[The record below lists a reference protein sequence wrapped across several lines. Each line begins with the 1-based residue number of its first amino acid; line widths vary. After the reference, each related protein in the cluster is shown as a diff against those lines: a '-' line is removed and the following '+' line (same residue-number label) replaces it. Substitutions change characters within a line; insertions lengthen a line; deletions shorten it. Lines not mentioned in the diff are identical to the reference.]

1 MTIIGTDTR
10 GLHSAGCARR
20 RHVST
25 ELQRD
30 ADRGDAQSTS
40 APRTARGREASAA
53 ERAAAERSRTAFARL
68 RAAAGEEASA
78 VGSPVTVPADA
89 SPRAFAEAS
98 LSPNTIRAYQSDL
111 RQFARWRAGFLDH
124 EVAEP
129 HELEQIRTAPVDP
142 AEVAAF
148 LADKANA
155 LLPDGGQRYVP
166 ATISRYVAAIDWE
179 HGRRGHTPPG
189 TTPIVR
195 DVLKGI
201 RRTRSVPVRRAKPM
215 TLKAL
220 QTTLL
225 QIDVADL
232 QSGALGTRD
241 QALLLFGFVG
251 AFRESE
257 LTSLTVGDLR
267 LVDGEGVYARVRR
280 SKTDQD
286 GVGRIKVLQQGANP
300 VTCAPCA
307 FVRLSRL
314 MTAQDARGEAG
325 LFAALTGATLTVHVC
340 ADGVGPDRLPP
351 SMPFFRAVSKWGL
364 FRNTGISPTT
374 VGKAVARRAH
384 VAGLGEEGWS
394 GHSLRAGFVTE
405 ARNAGATD
413 VEIMNQTHHTNAAT
427 LQIYDREYAPLVR
440 NAVTRMRL

>member
-1 MTIIGTDTR
+1 MHR
-10 GLHSAGCARR
+10 AGGARR
-20 RHVST
+20 RGQVNQDVAV
-25 ELQRD
+25 EDPAPVPPQR
-30 ADRGDAQSTS
+30 G
-40 APRTARGREASAA
+40 ARGRAASA
-53 ERAAAERSRTAFARL
+53 EQRAAAERSRTAFARL
-68 RAAAGEEASA
+68 RAVVGE
-78 VGSPVTVPADA
+78 GSPAAAAVTVPADA
-89 SPRAFAEAS
+89 SPRLFAEAS
-98 LSPNTIRAYQSDL
+98 LSPNTIRAYRSDL
-111 RQFARWRAGFLDH
+111 LQFARWRAGFLDH
-124 EVAEP
+124 EISKP
-129 HELEQIRTAPVDP
+129 SELEQITTAPVDP

-155 LLPDGGQRYVP
+155 VLPDGGQRYAP

-179 HGRRGHTPPG
+179 HTRRGHTPPG
-189 TTPIVR
+189 STPIVR

-215 TLKAL
+215 TLQAL

-225 QIDVADL
+225 TIDVTDL
-232 QSGALGTRD
+232 QAGALATRD
-241 QALLLFGFVG
+241 HALLLFGFVG

-257 LTSLTVGDLR
+257 LTALTVADLR
-267 LVDGEGVYARVRR
+267 IVDGEGVYARVRR

-286 GVGRIKVLQQGANP
+286 GVGRVKALKQGANP

-307 FVRLSRL
+307 FVRLYRL
-314 MTAQDARGEAG
+314 MAAQDTRGEAG
-325 LFAALTGATLTVHVC
+325 LFAALAGAGLSVHVC
-340 ADGVGPDRLPP
+340 ADGLGPDRLPP

-364 FRNTGISPTT
+364 FRDTGISPTT
-374 VGKAVARRAH
+374 VGKAVARRARA
-384 VAGLGEEGWS
+384 AGLGEEGWS

-427 LQIYDREYAPLVR
+427 LQIYDREYTPLVR

>member
-1 MTIIGTDTR
+1 MDDGNETGGASVAMSSQGARAVGR
-10 GLHSAGCARR
+10 G
-20 RHVST
+20 
-25 ELQRD
+25 
-30 ADRGDAQSTS
+30 
-40 APRTARGREASAA
+40 ASAE

-68 RAAAGEEASA
+68 RTAAGEGRPTGSSA
-78 VGSPVTVPADA
+78 VVVPADT
-89 SPRAFAEAS
+89 SPRVFAEAS
-98 LSPNTIRAYQSDL
+98 LSSNTIRAYRSDL

-124 EVAEP
+124 EVSEP
-129 HELEQIRTAPVDP
+129 RELEQVSTAPVDP

-155 LLPDGGQRYVP
+155 VLRDGGQRYAP
-166 ATISRYVAAIDWE
+166 GTISRYVAAIDWE
-179 HGRRGHTPPG
+179 HARRGHTPPG

-225 QIDVADL
+225 KIDVADL
-232 QSGALGTRD
+232 QTGALGTRD

-257 LTSLTVGDLR
+257 LTALTVADLR

-286 GVGRIKVLQQGANP
+286 GAGRVKALKQGANP

-307 FVRLSRL
+307 FVRLYRL
-314 MTAQDARGEAG
+314 MAAQDARGEAG
-325 LFAALTGATLTVHVC
+325 LFAALAGASLSVHIC
-340 ADGVGPDRLPP
+340 ADGLGPDLLPA
-351 SMPFFRAVSKWGL
+351 STPFFRAVSKWGL
-364 FRNTGISPTT
+364 FRDVGISPTT
-374 VGKAVARRAH
+374 VGKAVARRALA
-384 VAGLGEEGWS
+384 AGLGEDGWS
-394 GHSLRAGFVTE
+394 GHSLRAGSSPK
-405 ARNAGATD
+405 RAT
-413 VEIMNQTHHTNAAT
+413 
-427 LQIYDREYAPLVR
+427 PVR
-440 NAVTRMRL
+440 RTWRS

>member
-1 MTIIGTDTR
+1 MDEVGETVAASVGTSSQGVRAVGR
-10 GLHSAGCARR
+10 G
-20 RHVST
+20 
-25 ELQRD
+25 
-30 ADRGDAQSTS
+30 
-40 APRTARGREASAA
+40 ASAE
-53 ERAAAERSRTAFARL
+53 ERAAAERSRTALARL
-68 RAAAGEEASA
+68 RAAAGEGRPTGSGA
-78 VGSPVTVPADA
+78 VVVPTDA
-89 SPRAFAEAS
+89 SPRVFAEAS
-98 LSPNTIRAYQSDL
+98 LSPNTIRAYRSDL

-124 EVAEP
+124 EISEP
-129 HELEQIRTAPVDP
+129 HELEQITTSPVDP
-142 AEVAAF
+142 TEVAAF
-148 LADKANA
+148 IADKANA
-155 LLPDGGQRYVP
+155 VLSDGGQRYAP

-179 HGRRGHTPPG
+179 HARRGHTTPG
-189 TTPIVR
+189 STPIVR

-225 QIDVADL
+225 KIDVADL
-232 QSGALGTRD
+232 QTGALGTRD

-257 LTSLTVGDLR
+257 VTALTVADLR
-267 LVDGEGVYARVRR
+267 LVGGEGVYARVRK

-307 FVRLSRL
+307 YVRLSRL
-314 MTAQDARGEAG
+314 MAAQDARGEAG
-325 LFAALTGATLTVHVC
+325 LFAALTSASLAVHVC
-340 ADGVGPDRLPP
+340 TDGLGDDRLPP

-364 FRNTGISPTT
+364 FRDVGISPTT
-374 VGKAVARRAH
+374 VGKAVARRAKA
-384 VAGLGEEGWS
+384 AGLGEDGWS

>member
-1 MTIIGTDTR
+1 MTDASPFD
-10 GLHSAGCARR
+10 LDVAAASDDARVLGR
-20 RHVST
+20 R
-25 ELQRD
+25 
-30 ADRGDAQSTS
+30 A
-40 APRTARGREASAA
+40 TAEQ
-53 ERAAAERSRTAFARL
+53 RAAAERSRTAFARQ
-68 RAAAGEEASA
+68 RAAAGN
-78 VGSPVTVPADA
+78 GSPAATGTAVVVPADA
-89 SPRAFAEAS
+89 SPRVFAEAS
-98 LSPNTIRAYQSDL
+98 LSPNTIRAYRSDL

-124 EVAEP
+124 EISEP
-129 HELEQIRTAPVDP
+129 HELEQITTAPVDP

-155 LLPDGGQRYVP
+155 VLPDGGQRYAP

-179 HGRRGHTPPG
+179 HARRGHNAPG
-189 TTPIVR
+189 STPIVR

-225 QIDVADL
+225 KIDVADL
-232 QSGALGTRD
+232 QTGALGTRD

-257 LTSLTVGDLR
+257 LTALTVADLR
-267 LVDGEGVYARVRR
+267 LVDGEGVYARVRK

-286 GVGRIKVLQQGANP
+286 GAGRIKVLQQGANP

-307 FVRLSRL
+307 YVRLSRL
-314 MTAQDARGEAG
+314 MAAQDARGEAG
-325 LFAALTGATLTVHVC
+325 LFAALTGASLAVHVC
-340 ADGVGPDRLPP
+340 ADGLGPDRLPA
-351 SMPFFRAVSKWGL
+351 SIPFFRAVSKWGL
-364 FRNTGISPTT
+364 FRNTSISPTS
-374 VGKAVARRAH
+374 VGKAVARRARA
-384 VAGLGEEGWS
+384 AGLGEDGWS

>member
-1 MTIIGTDTR
+1 MADASTLNLDPTATTEQAPAPGP
-10 GLHSAGCARR
+10 AR
-20 RHVST
+20 
-25 ELQRD
+25 
-30 ADRGDAQSTS
+30 
-40 APRTARGREASAA
+40 ARGRSASA
-53 ERAAAERSRTAFARL
+53 EQRAAAERSRTAFARQ
-68 RAAAGEEASA
+68 RVAVGDGAPAGTGSA
-78 VGSPVTVPADA
+78 VVVPADA
-89 SPRAFAEAS
+89 SPRMFAEAS
-98 LSPNTIRAYQSDL
+98 LSPNTIRAYRSDL

-124 EVAEP
+124 EISEP
-129 HELEQIRTAPVDP
+129 HELEQVITAPVDP
-142 AEVAAF
+142 TEVAAF

-155 LLPDGGQRYVP
+155 VLPDGGQRYAP

-179 HGRRGHTPPG
+179 HARRGHTPPG

-225 QIDVADL
+225 KIDVADL
-232 QSGALGTRD
+232 QTGALGTRD

-257 LTSLTVGDLR
+257 LTALTVADLR
-267 LVDGEGVYARVRR
+267 LVGGEGVYARVRK

-314 MTAQDARGEAG
+314 MAAQDARGEAG
-325 LFAALTGATLTVHVC
+325 LFATLTGASLAVHVC
-340 ADGVGPDRLPP
+340 ADGLGADRLPP

-364 FRNTGISPTT
+364 SGTPASAPPRSGRLSP
-374 VGKAVARRAH
+374 AAH
-384 VAGLGEEGWS
+384 KQPGS
-394 GHSLRAGFVTE
+394 GGR
-405 ARNAGATD
+405 
-413 VEIMNQTHHTNAAT
+413 
-427 LQIYDREYAPLVR
+427 LVR
-440 NAVTRMRL
+440 AFPPCRVRHRST

>member
-1 MTIIGTDTR
+1 MDQDVAVE
-10 GLHSAGCARR
+10 GLVADPAPARTQPG
-20 RHVST
+20 S
-25 ELQRD
+25 
-30 ADRGDAQSTS
+30 
-40 APRTARGREASAA
+40 RGRAASAA

-68 RAAAGEEASA
+68 RAATGEGNPGA
-78 VGSPVTVPADA
+78 VGAAVVAADA
-89 SPRAFAEAS
+89 SPRVFAEAS

-124 EVAEP
+124 EISEP
-129 HELEQIRTAPVDP
+129 AELEQITTAPVDP

-155 LLPDGGQRYVP
+155 LLPDGTQQYAP

-179 HGRRGHTPPG
+179 HARRGYTPPG
-189 TTPIVR
+189 STPIVR

-225 QIDVADL
+225 KIDVADL
-232 QSGALGTRD
+232 QTGALATRD

-257 LTSLTVGDLR
+257 LTALTVADLR

-286 GVGRIKVLQQGANP
+286 GAGRVKALQQGANP

-307 FVRLSRL
+307 FVRLYRL
-314 MTAQDARGEAG
+314 MAAQDTRGEAG
-325 LFAALTGATLTVHVC
+325 LFATLAGASLSVHVC
-340 ADGVGPDRLPP
+340 ADGLGPDRLPA
-351 SMPFFRAVSKWGL
+351 STPFFRAVSKWGL
-364 FRNTGISPTT
+364 FRDVGISPTA
-374 VGKAVARRAH
+374 VGKAVARRARA
-384 VAGLGEEGWS
+384 AGLGEEGWS

-413 VEIMNQTHHTNAAT
+413 VEIMNQTHHTSAAT

>member
-1 MTIIGTDTR
+1 MDQRSETDGTSVAMSSQAVRAVGR
-10 GLHSAGCARR
+10 G
-20 RHVST
+20 
-25 ELQRD
+25 
-30 ADRGDAQSTS
+30 
-40 APRTARGREASAA
+40 ASAEA
-53 ERAAAERSRTAFARL
+53 RAAAERSRTAFARL
-68 RAAAGEEASA
+68 RTAAGEGRPTGSGA
-78 VGSPVTVPADA
+78 VVAQADA
-89 SPRAFAEAS
+89 SPRVFAEAS
-98 LSPNTIRAYQSDL
+98 LSPNTIRAYRSDL

-124 EVAEP
+124 EVSEP
-129 HELEQIRTAPVDP
+129 QELEQISTAPVDP
-142 AEVAAF
+142 TEVAAF

-155 LLPDGGQRYVP
+155 VLPDGGQRYAP

-179 HGRRGHTPPG
+179 HAHRGHTPPG
-189 TTPIVR
+189 STPIVR

-201 RRTRSVPVRRAKPM
+201 RRSRSVPVRRAKPM

-225 QIDVADL
+225 KIDVADL
-232 QSGALGTRD
+232 QAGALGTRD

-257 LTSLTVGDLR
+257 LTALTLADLR
-267 LVDGEGVYARVRR
+267 LVDGEGVYARVRK

-314 MTAQDARGEAG
+314 MATQDARGEAG
-325 LFAALTGATLTVHVC
+325 LFAALTGASLAVHVC
-340 ADGVGPDRLPP
+340 ADGLGAVRLPP

-384 VAGLGEEGWS
+384 DAGLGEEGWS

-405 ARNAGATD
+405 ARNA
-413 VEIMNQTHHTNAAT
+413 TNT
-427 LQIYDREYAPLVR
+427 SRTGSR
-440 NAVTRMRL
+440 

>member
-1 MTIIGTDTR
+1 M
-10 GLHSAGCARR
+10 
-20 RHVST
+20 
-25 ELQRD
+25 
-30 ADRGDAQSTS
+30 TS
-40 APRTARGREASAA
+40 AATVSRRSMTAEQ
-53 ERAAAERSRTAFARL
+53 RAAAERSRTASARL
-68 RAAAGEEASA
+68 RIAAGDGAPAGSA
-78 VGSPVTVPADA
+78 AVTVPVGAT
-89 SPRAFAEAS
+89 PQVFAEAS
-98 LSPNTIRAYQSDL
+98 LSENTVRAYRSDL

-124 EVAEP
+124 EISEP
-129 HELEQIRTAPVDP
+129 HELEQITTAPVDP
-142 AEVAAF
+142 TEVAAF

-155 LLPDGGQRYVP
+155 VLPNGGQRYAP
-166 ATISRYVAAIDWE
+166 GTISRYVAAIDWE
-179 HGRRGHTPPG
+179 HARRGHTPPG
-189 TTPIVR
+189 STPIVR

-225 QIDVADL
+225 KIDVADP
-232 QSGALGTRD
+232 QTGALGTRD

-257 LTSLTVGDLR
+257 LTALTVADLR
-267 LVDGEGVYARVRR
+267 LVDGEGVYARVRK

-286 GVGRIKVLQQGANP
+286 GLGRIKVLQQGANP

-307 FVRLSRL
+307 YVRLSRL
-314 MTAQDARGEAG
+314 MAAQDARGEAG
-325 LFAALTGATLTVHVC
+325 LFATLTGASLAMHVC
-340 ADGVGPDRLPP
+340 TDGLGTDRLPAL
-351 SMPFFRAVSKWGL
+351 MPFFRAVSKWGL
-364 FRNTGISPTT
+364 FRDAGISPTA

-384 VAGLGEEGWS
+384 AAGLGADGWS

-413 VEIMNQTHHTNAAT
+413 IEIMNQTHHTNAAT

>member
-1 MTIIGTDTR
+1 VDEVSETDGASVAPSSPGVRAVGR
-10 GLHSAGCARR
+10 G
-20 RHVST
+20 
-25 ELQRD
+25 
-30 ADRGDAQSTS
+30 
-40 APRTARGREASAA
+40 ASAE

-68 RAAAGEEASA
+68 RTAAGEGRPTDPGA
-78 VGSPVTVPADA
+78 VVVPADV
-89 SPRAFAEAS
+89 SPRVFAEAS
-98 LSPNTIRAYQSDL
+98 LSPNTIRAYRSDL

-124 EVAEP
+124 EVSEA
-129 HELEQIRTAPVDP
+129 HELELIATAPVDP

-155 LLPDGGQRYVP
+155 VLLDGGQRYAP

-179 HGRRGHTPPG
+179 HARRGHTPPG
-189 TTPIVR
+189 STPIVR

-201 RRTRSVPVRRAKPM
+201 RRTRSVPV

-225 QIDVADL
+225 KIDVADL
-232 QSGALGTRD
+232 QTGALGTRD

-257 LTSLTVGDLR
+257 LTALTVADLR

-286 GVGRIKVLQQGANP
+286 GAGRIKVLQQGANP

-307 FVRLSRL
+307 YVRLSRL
-314 MTAQDARGEAG
+314 MAAQDARGEEG
-325 LFAALTGATLTVHVC
+325 LFAALTGANLAVHVC
-340 ADGVGPDRLPP
+340 TDGLGADRLPP

-364 FRNTGISPTT
+364 FRNTGISPTA
-374 VGKAVARRAH
+374 VGKAVSRRAH
-384 VAGLGEEGWS
+384 AAGLGKDGWS

>member
-1 MTIIGTDTR
+1 MDEVIKASPAQG
-10 GLHSAGCARR
+10 SQERR
-20 RHVST
+20 AV
-25 ELQRD
+25 
-30 ADRGDAQSTS
+30 
-40 APRTARGREASAA
+40 GRAASAA

-68 RAAAGEEASA
+68 RAAAGEGQPAGSA
-78 VGSPVTVPADA
+78 AVVVPADA
-89 SPRAFAEAS
+89 SPRVFAEAS
-98 LSPNTIRAYQSDL
+98 LSPNTIRAYRSDL

-124 EVAEP
+124 EISEP
-129 HELEQIRTAPVDP
+129 HELQQISTAPVDP

-155 LLPDGGQRYVP
+155 VLPNGAQRYAP
-166 ATISRYVAAIDWE
+166 STISRYVAAIDWE
-179 HGRRGHTPPG
+179 HARRGHSQPG
-189 TTPIVR
+189 ATPIVR

-201 RRTRSVPVRRAKPM
+201 RRTRSVPIRRAKPM
-215 TLKAL
+215 TLKLL
-220 QTTLL
+220 QATLL
-225 QIDVADL
+225 KIDVADL
-232 QSGALGTRD
+232 QTGALGTRD

-257 LTSLTVGDLR
+257 LTALTVADLR
-267 LVDGEGVYARVRR
+267 LVDGEGVYARVRK

-286 GVGRIKVLQQGANP
+286 GLGRIKVLQQGTNP

-314 MTAQDARGEAG
+314 MAAQDARGEAG
-325 LFAALTGATLTVHVC
+325 LFVALTGASLAVHVC
-340 ADGVGPDRLPP
+340 ADGLGPDRLPP
-351 SMPFFRAVSKWGL
+351 SMLFFRAVSKWGL
-364 FRNTGISPTT
+364 FRDTGISPTT

-384 VAGLGEEGWS
+384 AAGLGEDGWS

>member
-1 MTIIGTDTR
+1 MDQDIAVEGAALDPAPV
-10 GLHSAGCARR
+10 L
-20 RHVST
+20 
-25 ELQRD
+25 LQR
-30 ADRGDAQSTS
+30 G
-40 APRTARGREASAA
+40 ARGRAASAE

-68 RAAAGEEASA
+68 RTATGEGNTAAPGA
-78 VGSPVTVPADA
+78 VRVPADA
-89 SPRAFAEAS
+89 SPRVFAEAS
-98 LSPNTIRAYQSDL
+98 LSPNTIRAYRSDL
-111 RQFARWRAGFLDH
+111 RQFARWRAGFLEH
-124 EVAEP
+124 EISES
-129 HELEQIRTAPVDP
+129 HELEQIITAPVDP

-155 LLPDGGQRYVP
+155 VLPDGAQRYAP
-166 ATISRYVAAIDWE
+166 GTISRYVAAIDWE
-179 HGRRGHTPPG
+179 HARRGHTPPG

-225 QIDVADL
+225 QIDIADL

-257 LTSLTVGDLR
+257 LTALTVGDLR

-300 VTCAPCA
+300 VTCAPCS

-314 MTAQDARGEAG
+314 IAAQDARGEAG
-325 LFAALTGATLTVHVC
+325 LFAALTGATLAVHVC
-340 ADGVGPDRLPP
+340 ADGFGPDRLPP
-351 SMPFFRAVSKWGL
+351 AMPFFRAVSKWGL

-384 VAGLGEEGWS
+384 AAGLGEEGWS

>member
-1 MTIIGTDTR
+1 MT
-10 GLHSAGCARR
+10 
-20 RHVST
+20 
-25 ELQRD
+25 D
-30 ADRGDAQSTS
+30 ASPFDLDVTPASGDARALRRS
-40 APRTARGREASAA
+40 ATAEQ
-53 ERAAAERSRTAFARL
+53 RAAAERSRTAFARQ
-68 RAAAGEEASA
+68 RAAAGN
-78 VGSPVTVPADA
+78 GSPAGTGTAVVVPADA
-89 SPRAFAEAS
+89 SPRVFAEAS
-98 LSPNTIRAYQSDL
+98 LSPNTIRAYRSDL

-124 EVAEP
+124 EISEP
-129 HELEQIRTAPVDP
+129 HELEQITTAPVDP
-142 AEVAAF
+142 TEVAAF

-155 LLPDGGQRYVP
+155 VLPDGGQRYAP

-179 HGRRGHTPPG
+179 HARRGHTPPG
-189 TTPIVR
+189 STPIVR

-225 QIDVADL
+225 KIDVADL
-232 QSGALGTRD
+232 QTGALGTRD

-257 LTSLTVGDLR
+257 LTALTVADLR
-267 LVDGEGVYARVRR
+267 LVDGEGVYARVRK
-280 SKTDQD
+280 SKADQD
-286 GVGRIKVLQQGANP
+286 GAGRIKVLQQGANP

-307 FVRLSRL
+307 YVRLSRL
-314 MTAQDARGEAG
+314 MAAQDARGEAG
-325 LFAALTGATLTVHVC
+325 LFAALTGASLAVHVC
-340 ADGVGPDRLPP
+340 TDGLGADRLPA

-384 VAGLGEEGWS
+384 AAGLGEDGWS

>member
-1 MTIIGTDTR
+1 M
-10 GLHSAGCARR
+10 
-20 RHVST
+20 
-25 ELQRD
+25 
-30 ADRGDAQSTS
+30 
-40 APRTARGREASAA
+40 
-53 ERAAAERSRTAFARL
+53 
-68 RAAAGEEASA
+68 
-78 VGSPVTVPADA
+78 VPADA
-89 SPRAFAEAS
+89 SPRVFAEAS
-98 LSPNTIRAYQSDL
+98 LSPNTIRAYRSDL

-124 EVAEP
+124 EISEP
-129 HELEQIRTAPVDP
+129 HELERISTAPVDP
-142 AEVAAF
+142 TEVAAF

-155 LLPDGGQRYVP
+155 VLPDGGQRYAP
-166 ATISRYVAAIDWE
+166 GTISRYVAAIDWE
-179 HGRRGHTPPG
+179 HARRGHTPPG
-189 TTPIVR
+189 STPIVR

-225 QIDVADL
+225 KIDVADL
-232 QSGALGTRD
+232 QTGALGTRD

-257 LTSLTVGDLR
+257 LTALTIADLR
-267 LVDGEGVYARVRR
+267 LVDGEGVYARVRK

-307 FVRLSRL
+307 YVRLSRL
-314 MTAQDARGEAG
+314 MAAQDALGEAG
-325 LFAALTGATLTVHVC
+325 LFAALTGASLAVHVC
-340 ADGVGPDRLPP
+340 ADGLGAERLPP

-364 FRNTGISPTT
+364 FRNTGISPTA

-384 VAGLGEEGWS
+384 AAGLGEDGWS

>member
-1 MTIIGTDTR
+1 MSR
-10 GLHSAGCARR
+10 GAL
-20 RHVST
+20 
-25 ELQRD
+25 
-30 ADRGDAQSTS
+30 DRS
-40 APRTARGREASAA
+40 APA
-53 ERAAAERSRTAFARL
+53 ERRDAAERSRTAVARQ
-68 RAAAGEEASA
+68 RQAAGGGSA
-78 VGSPVTVPADA
+78 ALELAVQSDGAVSPQ
-89 SPRAFAEAS
+89 AFAEAS
-98 LSPNTIRAYQSDL
+98 LSANTIRAYRSDL
-111 RQFARWRAGFLDH
+111 RQFARWRAGFLDN
-124 EVAEP
+124 EVAER
-129 HELEQIRTAPVDP
+129 HELEQIVTAPVDP

-155 LLPDGGQRYVP
+155 ALPDGGQRYAP

-179 HGRRGHTPPG
+179 HARRGHTPPG
-189 TTPIVR
+189 SSPVVR

-232 QSGALGTRD
+232 QTGALATRD

-257 LTSLTVGDLR
+257 LTALTVADLR

-286 GVGRIKVLQQGANP
+286 GIGRTKVLKQGANP

-307 FVRLSRL
+307 FVRLYRL
-314 MTAQDARGEAG
+314 MAAHDARGEAG
-325 LFAALTGATLTVHVC
+325 LFAALAGATLSVHVC
-340 ADGVGPDRLPP
+340 ADGIGSDRLPP
-351 SMPFFRAVSKWGL
+351 AMPFFRAVSKWGL
-364 FRNTGISPTT
+364 FRDTGISPTT
-374 VGKAVARRAH
+374 VGKAVARRARA
-384 VAGLGEEGWS
+384 AGLGEDGWS

-405 ARNAGATD
+405 ARNAGSTD

-427 LQIYDREYAPLVR
+427 LQIYDREYAPMVR

>member
-1 MTIIGTDTR
+1 MDEDRAVATVLADP
-10 GLHSAGCARR
+10 AA
-20 RHVST
+20 VST
-25 ELQRD
+25 
-30 ADRGDAQSTS
+30 DRRVG
-40 APRTARGREASAA
+40 ARAASAE
-53 ERAAAERSRTAFARL
+53 ERAAAERSRTAFAQL
-68 RAAAGEEASA
+68 RAAAGEGTPAGPGE
-78 VGSPVTVPADA
+78 VVVPANA
-89 SPRAFAEAS
+89 SPRVFAEAS

-124 EVAEP
+124 EISEP
-129 HELEQIRTAPVDP
+129 SELEQISTAPVDP

-155 LLPDGGQRYVP
+155 VLPEGGQRYAP

-179 HGRRGHTPPG
+179 HARRGHITPG
-189 TTPIVR
+189 STAIVR

-215 TLKAL
+215 TLKPL

-225 QIDVADL
+225 RIDVTDL
-232 QSGALGTRD
+232 QTGALATRD
-241 QALLLFGFVG
+241 HALLLFGFVG

-257 LTSLTVGDLR
+257 LTALTLGDLR
-267 LVDGEGVYARVRR
+267 LVDGEGVYARVLR

-286 GVGRIKVLQQGANP
+286 GVGRVKALKQGANP

-314 MTAQDARGEAG
+314 MAAQDARGEAG
-325 LFAALTGATLTVHVC
+325 LFAALAGASLSVHVC
-340 ADGVGPDRLPP
+340 ADGLGPDRLPA

-364 FRNTGISPTT
+364 FRDVGISPTA
-374 VGKAVARRAH
+374 VGKAVARRARI
-384 VAGLGEEGWS
+384 AGLGEEGWS

-427 LQIYDREYAPLVR
+427 LQIYDREYTPLVR

>member
-1 MTIIGTDTR
+1 MN
-10 GLHSAGCARR
+10 
-20 RHVST
+20 T
-25 ELQRD
+25 ELQPGAYG
-30 ADRGDAQSTS
+30 ADVQSVSVPRPVGGPEALAQ
-40 APRTARGREASAA
+40 

-68 RAAAGEEASA
+68 RAAAGEGAPLD
-78 VGSPVTVPADA
+78 GGTVTVPADA

-98 LSPNTIRAYQSDL
+98 LSANTIRAYQSDL

-124 EVAEP
+124 EVSEP

-148 LADKANA
+148 LAEKANA
-155 LLPDGGQRYVP
+155 LLPNGGQRYAP

-189 TTPIVR
+189 STPIVR

-201 RRTRSVPVRRAKPM
+201 RRTRSVPARRAKPM

-225 QIDVADL
+225 KIDVADL
-232 QSGALGTRD
+232 QTGALGTRD

-251 AFRESE
+251 AFREFE
-257 LTSLTVGDLR
+257 LTALTVADLR
-267 LVDGEGVYARVRR
+267 IVDGEGVYARVRR

-286 GVGRIKVLQQGANP
+286 GAGRVKALKQGANP

-307 FVRLSRL
+307 FVRLYRL
-314 MTAQDARGEAG
+314 MAAQDTRGEAG
-325 LFAALTGATLTVHVC
+325 LFAALAGAGLSVHVC
-340 ADGVGPDRLPP
+340 ADGLGPDRLPP

-364 FRNTGISPTT
+364 FRDTGISPTT
-374 VGKAVARRAH
+374 VGKAVARRARA
-384 VAGLGEEGWS
+384 AGLGEEGWS

-427 LQIYDREYAPLVR
+427 LQIYDREYTPLVR

>member
-1 MTIIGTDTR
+1 M
-10 GLHSAGCARR
+10 
-20 RHVST
+20 ST
-25 ELQRD
+25 ELQRN
-30 ADRGDAQSTS
+30 AGRGDVQSTS
-40 APRTARGREASAA
+40 VPRATRGREASDAD
-53 ERAAAERSRTAFARL
+53 RAAAERSRTAFARL
-68 RAAAGEEASA
+68 RAAAGEGASA
-78 VGSPVTVPADA
+78 AGASVTVPADA

-124 EVAEP
+124 EVSEP
-129 HELEQIRTAPVDP
+129 HELELIRAAPVDP

-155 LLPDGGQRYVP
+155 VLPDGAQRYAP

-179 HGRRGHTPPG
+179 HARRGHTPPG
-189 TTPIVR
+189 SRPIVR

-225 QIDVADL
+225 KIDIADL
-232 QSGALGTRD
+232 QTGALATRD
-241 QALLLFGFVG
+241 HALPLFGFVG

-257 LTSLTVGDLR
+257 LTALTVADLR
-267 LVDGEGVYARVRR
+267 LVDGEGVYARVRK

-286 GVGRIKVLQQGANP
+286 GIGRIKPLQQGANP
-300 VTCAPCA
+300 VTCAPCS

-314 MTAQDARGEAG
+314 MAAQDARGEAG
-325 LFAALTGATLTVHVC
+325 LFAAITGASLAVHVC
-340 ADGVGPDRLPP
+340 ADGLGADRLPA

-364 FRNTGISPTT
+364 FRNTDISPTT
-374 VGKAVARRAH
+374 VGKAVARRARA
-384 VAGLGEEGWS
+384 AGLGRVAKRSAGTVRS
-394 GHSLRAGFVTE
+394 SLDCVA
-405 ARNAGATD
+405 
-413 VEIMNQTHHTNAAT
+413 
-427 LQIYDREYAPLVR
+427 
-440 NAVTRMRL
+440 